1 MCANGAGLG
10 RSTPCSPGTDAVMK
24 QSRGAFQHP
33 PAENQNRELVM
44 NRQMATPY
52 EEYQSYIGQ
61 WTNYKTMMRRFP
73 AGDRRREDAEFDLRR
88 VESELSRLRQ
98 ALGIRPE
105 DDDMMIAAVESV
117 IDRGKTINGFLDIM
131 LNDPFYADVRYNV
144 LSQTAEYPGRDG
156 KPARWTD
163 ADEAASAAYI
173 EKAYGLYQKEKH
185 TAALRLLFK
194 AREYNPIIDYLE
206 PVKWDGVARCEQ
218 FLTRW
223 AHTDDTPYTREVS
236 RLIFAGGIWRLYSPG
251 CKFDDVPILIGTR
264 QGEGKSS
271 LIRFLAVKDEW
282 YGEVNQFDGQ
292 QAIEQLYGKWV
303 CEISE
308 LLALTRRKEVEASKA
323 YITRTVDSYRRPYD
337 RNTVDLPRRCV
348 FLGTSNNPQPLTDV
362 QNRRWYPIT
371 MRTSGYD
378 LFDHEQECREYIV
391 QCWAEMRDRY
401 KARDKSAQNFAKR
414 ELVDVY
420 REQQDA
426 ARQDDWRE
434 GAIEAYLADKDPGEY
449 VCIRE
454 LTQKA
459 LAVGG
464 MGHDPSVIESK
475 DLGMIMARFSEWE
488 KVGLH
493 NYPEYGRQRSWQ
505 KTGQSKLTEVTD
517 PDDQLPF

>member
-1 MCANGAGLG
+1 
-10 RSTPCSPGTDAVMK
+10 
-24 QSRGAFQHP
+24 
-33 PAENQNRELVM
+33 
-44 NRQMATPY
+44 MADPF
-52 EEYQSYIGQ
+52 EEYQSYIGL
-61 WTNYKTMMRRFP
+61 WTSYKTWLRKFNP
-73 AGDRRREDAEFDLRR
+73 GDRRYDDAKSDLAR
-88 VESELSRLRQ
+88 VESAIKSLRD
-98 ALGIRPE
+98 ALDIDPA
-105 DDDMMIAAVESV
+105 DDDMMISAVESI

-131 LNDPFYADVRYNV
+131 SNDPRYSDIRYNV
-144 LSQTAEYPGRDG
+144 LANTAEYKQPDG
-156 KPARWTD
+156 TIARWTD

-173 EKAYGLYQKEKH
+173 EKAYGMYQKEKH

-194 AREYNPIIDYLE
+194 AREYNPVQDLIDG
-206 PVKWDGVARCEQ
+206 VKWDGQERCEQ
-218 FLTRW
+218 FLPRW

-292 QAIEQLYGKWV
+292 QAIEQLYGKWI

-378 LFDHEQECREYIV
+378 LFDHEAECREYII
-391 QCWAEMRDRY
+391 QCWAEMRDKY
-401 KARDKSAQNFAKR
+401 KAHDKSAQNYAKR

-434 GAIEAYLADKDPGEY
+434 GAIEAYLADKAPGDY

-454 LTQKA
+454 LTNKA
-459 LAVGG
+459 LALGG
-464 MGHDPSVIESK
+464 IGHDPSVVESK
-475 DLGMIMARFSEWE
+475 DLGMIMSRFSDWQ

-505 KTGQSKLTEVTD
+505 KD
-517 PDDQLPF
+517 PKAQTTIDELPF